1 MKKQNQNPSKI
12 RETIM
17 KELGLEKLP
26 QEKQEELLVK
36 MGEVILKKMFLE
48 TVEKLDED
56 GRKHF
61 EKMLNNKST
70 PEEIEEF
77 LKVKIPDYDKILE
90 KIVGDLKEE
99 LKQLS

>member
-1 MKKQNQNPSKI
+1 MENQNVSKI

-26 QEKQEELLVK
+26 QEKQEELLAK
-36 MGEVILKKMFLE
+36 MGEVVLKKMFLE
-48 TVEKLDED
+48 TVDKLDED

-61 EKMLNNKST
+61 EKMLENKST

-77 LKVKIPDYDKILE
+77 LKVKIPDYEKMVE
-90 KIVGDLKEE
+90 KIVTDLKEE
-99 LKQLS
+99 LKETM

>member
-1 MKKQNQNPSKI
+1 MKNQNVSKI
-12 RETIM
+12 REIIM

-56 GRKHF
+56 GQKHF
-61 EKMLNNKST
+61 EKMLENKST

-77 LKVKIPDYDKILE
+77 LKVKIPDYEKILE

-99 LKQLS
+99 LKGLAN

>member
-1 MKKQNQNPSKI
+1 MNNQNQNAGKI

-26 QEKQEELLVK
+26 QEKQEELIAK

-61 EKMLNNKST
+61 ERMLEEKRT

-77 LKVKIPDYDKILE
+77 LKVKIPDYGEILK
-90 KIVGDLKEE
+90 KIVMDLKED
-99 LKQLS
+99 LKKAI